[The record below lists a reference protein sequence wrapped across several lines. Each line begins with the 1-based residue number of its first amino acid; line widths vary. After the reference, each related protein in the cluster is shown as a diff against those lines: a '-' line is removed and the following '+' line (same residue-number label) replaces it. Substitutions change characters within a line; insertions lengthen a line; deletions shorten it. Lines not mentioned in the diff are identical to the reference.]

1 MWCTTNTEFILGSF
15 HPDCLDLIA
24 PCYTHTNPRIFCTS
38 RYKFRAS
45 EFKDA
50 AGLTVNG
57 AAWAEEQSVLPFW
70 NARAMCVE
78 MVAMGLGMVAMGVEM
93 VARV

>member
-1 MWCTTNTEFILGSF
+1 M
-15 HPDCLDLIA
+15 
-24 PCYTHTNPRIFCTS
+24 
-38 RYKFRAS
+38 
-45 EFKDA
+45 
-50 AGLTVNG
+50 NG